1 MRRVKPVSSSN
12 FNESTLW
19 QTKQTFQ
26 QQHPRQT
33 RQQLL
38 KPARP
43 RRVSVALAAA
53 VDAAASV
60 AAADSAA
67 DVVPAMTRTKVTMV

>member
-26 QQHPRQT
+26 QQHRQRT
-33 RQQLL
+33 LRRLL
-38 KPARP
+38 NPARP

-60 AAADSAA
+60 AAADLAA
-67 DVVPAMTRTKVTMV
+67 DAVRATTRTRVTMD